1 MSHPAENPSGTSGV
15 ASFTNSPVLSD
26 DAYPTHERKM
36 SPLVSHDLP
45 VVLMIYRLHSSI
57 P

>member
-15 ASFTNSPVLSD
+15 ASFTNGPVLSD